1 MRLTTLLCTVL
12 VSVLVMLAG
21 REALA
26 QNDESDTTANDQ
38 SLPMVIAVTGHPF
51 SATKYTRTVRIKP
64 DGSRTVIAERHSIR
78 MARDSEGRIRIEGA
92 GTALQCERPGMLV
105 LLRCPAVL
113 VLVFDPSARILSD
126 WLIGAEAAPEAGIHK
141 LTPEQFAECELL
153 TLSTAAVLSAMD
165 PEEANIV
172 TEDLGQKVIEGIA
185 TNGVRTTTM
194 LLAEDSNEKP
204 TVRHIHEVWTS
215 GEMKLVIK
223 VIDGD
228 PHGEETISG
237 LKQISMT
244 PTPSLFSPPNG
255 YWVYDGRI
263 LKFFYSWAADEY
275 VRHMTEWPVK

>member
-1 MRLTTLLCTVL
+1 MRLTTLICTVL
-12 VSVLVMLAG
+12 VSVLVMLGG

-38 SLPMVIAVTGHPF
+38 SVPMAIAVTGHPF
-51 SATKYTRTVRIKP
+51 SATKYTRTVRITP
-64 DGSRTVIAERHSIR
+64 DGSRTVIAERHSIGL
-78 MARDSEGRIRIEGA
+78 ARDSEGRIRIEGA
-92 GTALQCERPGMLV
+92 ETTPECERPGMLV

-126 WLIGAEAAPEAGIHK
+126 WLMGAESAPEAGIHK
-141 LTPEQFAECELL
+141 LTPEQFAECERL

-165 PEEANIV
+165 PAEANIV

-204 TVRHIHEVWTS
+204 TVKRIHEVWTS

-244 PTPSLFSPPNG
+244 PDPSLFSPPNG
-255 YWVYDGRI
+255 YAVYDARI
-263 LKFFYSWAADEY
+263 VKFIHSWAADEY
-275 VRHMTEWPVK
+275 VRHMTEWQVK